1 MAELSGLFN
10 RGIRKLQLFGR
21 IRRLNKMIGPHIVPE
36 ENKSRFKA
44 VAGDLLSHLGYEEN
58 DQDW

>member
-10 RGIRKLQLFGR
+10 RGKHKLQLFGR
-21 IRRLNKMIGPHIVPE
+21 IKRLNKLIAAHTVPE
-36 ENKSRFKA
+36 ENKRRFKA